1 MRIWMPLLLAPT
13 LALADQVVAFAVV
26 GWACAHDRAI
36 AVHAVHALFL
46 AATAVT
52 LLPAWFDWNASRGR
66 ADETARRQHFL
77 GNLALATAAL
87 SVLVIAAMWLT
98 TWVIPPC
105 VA

>member
-13 LALADQVVAFAVV
+13 LALADQVVAFAAV

-36 AVHAVHALFL
+36 VIHAIHGLFL
-46 AATAVT
+46 VATAVT
-52 LLPAWFDWNASRGR
+52 LVPAWFTWVASRGR

-87 SVLVIAAMWLT
+87 SVWVIAAMWLT
-98 TWVIPPC
+98 TWVIAPC

>member
-13 LALADQVVAFAVV
+13 LALADQVVAFAAV

-36 AVHAVHALFL
+36 AIHAIHALFL
-46 AATAVT
+46 LATAVT
-52 LLPAWFDWNASRGR
+52 LLPAWFGWIASRGR

-77 GNLALATAAL
+77 GHLALATAAL

-98 TWVIPPC
+98 TWVISPC

>member
-13 LALADQVVAFAVV
+13 LALADQVVAFAAV
-26 GWACAHDRAI
+26 GWACEHDRAI
-36 AVHAVHALFL
+36 VIHAIHALFL
-46 AATAVT
+46 VATAVT
-52 LLPAWFDWNASRGR
+52 LVPAWFGWHASRAR
-66 ADETARRQHFL
+66 ADETARRLHFL

-98 TWVIPPC
+98 TWVIAPC

>member
-13 LALADQVVAFAVV
+13 LALADQVVAFAAI
-26 GWACAHDRAI
+26 GWACAHDHAI
-36 AVHAVHALFL
+36 AIHAIHALFL
-46 AATAVT
+46 VVTAVT
-52 LLPAWFDWNASRGR
+52 LVPAWLVWVASRGR

-77 GNLALATAAL
+77 GNLALATAGL

-98 TWVIPPC
+98 TWVISPC